1 MDRARIYAVIG
12 REKKTIYATH
22 KTELQA
28 TIIAERLK
36 KEKIDDNAV
45 VFCNG
50 ASQLTHK
57 RFDKW
62 AWLVDKYN
70 SYHEKK

>member
-12 REKKTIYATH
+12 REKKAIYATN

-28 TIIAERLK
+28 TKIVERLK
-36 KEKIDDNAV
+36 KEKIDENAT

-50 ASQLTHK
+50 ASQLAHK
-57 RFDKW
+57 RYDKY
-62 AWLVDKYN
+62 AWLVGKY
-70 SYHEKK
+70 SLT

>member
-12 REKKTIYATH
+12 REKKAIYATQ

-28 TIIAERLK
+28 TKIVERLK
-36 KEKIDDNAV
+36 KEKIDEKAI

-70 SYHEKK
+70 WYHEKK